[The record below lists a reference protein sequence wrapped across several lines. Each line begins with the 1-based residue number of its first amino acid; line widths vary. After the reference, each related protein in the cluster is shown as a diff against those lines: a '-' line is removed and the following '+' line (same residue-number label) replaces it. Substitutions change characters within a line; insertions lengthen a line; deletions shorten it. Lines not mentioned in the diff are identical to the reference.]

1 MAIICKKV
9 CMAQW
14 SAVAQG
20 PKWLVEVWRELV
32 VGLGQLVATSASYVI
47 GMDHDL
53 ARGTT
58 SSANKMNKKEKKQKP
73 EIDYYTVS
81 TALPDLVIVVRAR
94 SLSYNRAN
102 SRHQPQ
108 HYCRIG

>member
-1 MAIICKKV
+1 MAIILQKLCA
-9 CMAQW
+9 AQW

-53 ARGTT
+53 ARGTN

-73 EIDYYTVS
+73 EIDYYIVS

-108 HYCRIG
+108 HYCRQG

>member
-1 MAIICKKV
+1 MAIILQKLCA
-9 CMAQW
+9 AQW

-20 PKWLVEVWRELV
+20 LKWLVEVWRELV

-58 SSANKMNKKEKKQKP
+58 SSANKMNKKDCQWP
-73 EIDYYTVS
+73 
-81 TALPDLVIVVRAR
+81 
-94 SLSYNRAN
+94 
-102 SRHQPQ
+102 
-108 HYCRIG
+108 